1 MALQMHMKME
11 GILGEAKMFKY
22 KGWSEVLSWNWGM
35 TSNRKLAQG
44 TNGNGGKTSFDEL
57 SIIKP
62 IGIDSAGIR
71 LLFAQG
77 ATIPTVEFS
86 VTPVVSKKEVPTRYV
101 HIKMEG
107 VVIKSIV
114 TGGSIDDNFFKEHIT
129 MLFDRIRFEY
139 SRNAVLGT
147 ENKDDLSPLDYDFGW
162 KVPENVEWCQ

>member
-1 MALQMHMKME
+1 MPLQMHMKME
-11 GILGEAKMFKY
+11 GILGEAKIFKY

-35 TSNRKLAQG
+35 TSNRKLTQG
-44 TNGNGGKTSFDEL
+44 SNGGKTAFDEL

-77 ATIPTVEFS
+77 SIIPSVEFS
-86 VTPVVSKKEVPTRYV
+86 VTPAVGKREAATKYV
-101 HIKMEG
+101 YIKMED

-139 SRNAVLGT
+139 SRNAVIGND
-147 ENKDDLSPLDYDFGW
+147 NKDEMALDYYFGW
-162 KVPENVEWCQ
+162 KVPENLEWCQ